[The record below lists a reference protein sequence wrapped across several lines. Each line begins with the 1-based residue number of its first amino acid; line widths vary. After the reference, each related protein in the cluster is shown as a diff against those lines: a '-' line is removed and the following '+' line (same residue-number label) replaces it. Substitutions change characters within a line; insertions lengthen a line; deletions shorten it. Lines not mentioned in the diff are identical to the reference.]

1 MSANTTELF
10 SVLSERNSHPRDAN
24 IKFYE
29 KDHKYVILSEPGV
42 KYTSVTTWNHEHFPK
57 FNADE
62 IIQNMMASKSWKEG
76 HKYWGL
82 TPDQIKAQWNT
93 NRDNVAGAG
102 TDLHYEIECFH
113 NNPRL
118 PSGYTNKELYDLYN
132 IDNTFQISKT
142 LRVGDCVEVNYKCR
156 GKWFDGVIDTINNT
170 DSYNIQYDDGDYEI
184 DVPKDWIRSLEK
196 VNKSQEKPI
205 EWQYFINFIKDH
217 PHLTPYRTEWTVWH
231 EDVKISG
238 SIDMIYENPDGTL
251 SIYDWKRAKNIT
263 RINQYNKFA
272 LPPQICHLP
281 DSNFWHYALQLNT
294 YKAIIEQKYGK
305 NVKDL
310 FLVRLHPDAEE
321 KNYELIQL
329 PDLSVEIKD
338 LFEERKKQISK

>member
-1 MSANTTELF
+1 MATTSKLF
-10 SVLSERNSHPRDAN
+10 SILSELNKHPRDSN
-24 IKFYE
+24 IRFYE
-29 KDHKYVILSEPGV
+29 EDHKYVILSEPGI

-62 IIQNMMASKSWKEG
+62 IIENMMKSKGWKEG

-82 TPDQIKAQWNT
+82 TAEQIKAQWNT

-102 TDLHYEIECFH
+102 TDLHYEIECF
-113 NNPRL
+113 NNNSQL
-118 PSGYTNKELYDLYN
+118 HCHYTNKELYDNYMIEN
-132 IDNTFQISKT
+132 IELHS
-142 LRVGDCVEVNYKCR
+142 C
-156 GKWFDGVIDTINNT
+156 
-170 DSYNIQYDDGDYEI
+170 
-184 DVPKDWIRSLEK
+184 
-196 VNKSQEKPI
+196 KPI
-205 EWQYFINFIKDH
+205 EWQYFINFVRDH
-217 PHLTPYRTEWTVWH
+217 PHLKPYRTEWTVWH

-251 SIYDWKRAKNIT
+251 SIYDWKRAKLIT
-263 RINQYNKFA
+263 RINNFNKFA

-305 NVKDL
+305 KVTDL

-321 KNYELIQL
+321 KNYELIKL
-329 PDLSVEIKD
+329 PDLSTEISD
-338 LFEERKKQISK
+338 LFLERKKHLSI